1 MSELLDKLPIVGTLE
16 KLGIAVDVTDGS
28 VPLGR
33 LVTPPGGLI
42 RPVDPDRVDEYAT
55 ALQAG
60 AVFPPLLVERIDG
73 SDDLGV
79 IGGWHRRTA
88 AEQADLECWPCGL
101 IVVGPLSEVE
111 RLLVAAADNATH
123 GLAMSKEARIEI
135 SLRLRA
141 AGVSI
146 EDRITATGLSLQQ
159 TTIAD
164 GAADCVPRADRLGVP
179 QVAAVPPVAQFRLN
193 TIGDDDLFELACVAV
208 CKNRPSTNQTQE
220 MVGEIKQLVDRDGGT
235 VDEAKAVIFRHVADW
250 SITNAEGVR
259 RGRKR
264 QTSYQRV
271 TAACSG
277 LGQVQPGQVIL
288 PGLSELQRRQLAHAL
303 EHAGQ
308 VIAATIEQVN
318 AGRG

>member
-1 MSELLDKLPIVGTLE
+1 MSELLGKLPIVGTLE
-16 KLGIAVDVTDGS
+16 KLGIAVDVTDGP

-55 ALQAG
+55 ALHSG

-88 AEQADLECWPCGL
+88 AIQAELERWPHGL
-101 IVVGPLSEVE
+101 IVVGPLSDVE
-111 RLLVAAADNATH
+111 RLMVAAADNATH

-141 AGVSI
+141 AGVSFQ
-146 EDRITATGLSLQQ
+146 DRITATGLSEQQ

-179 QVAAVPPVAQFRLN
+179 QVAAVPPVGRFRLN
-193 TIGDDDLFELACVAV
+193 TIGDDGLFELACVAV
-208 CKNRPSTNQTQE
+208 CKNRPSTGQVQE
-220 MVGEIKQLVDRDGGT
+220 MVGEVKQLVDRDGGT
-235 VDEAKAVIFRHVADW
+235 VDDGKAVIFRHVADW
-250 SITNAEGVR
+250 SISNAGGAR
-259 RGRKR
+259 GGRKR

-271 TAACSG
+271 TAACST
-277 LGQVQPGQVIL
+277 LGQVQPGAVIL
-288 PGLSELQRRQLAHAL
+288 PALSELQRRQLVHAL

-308 VIAATIEQVN
+308 VIAGTIDQVKG
-318 AGRG
+318 GRG

>member
-1 MSELLDKLPIVGTLE
+1 MLENLPIVGTLE
-16 KLGIAVDVTDGS
+16 KLGIAADVTEWP
-28 VPLGR
+28 VPLEC
-33 LVTPPGGLI
+33 LVAPQAGLI

-111 RLLVAAADNATH
+111 RLLVASADNATH
-123 GLAMSKEARIEI
+123 GLAMAKEARIEI

-146 EDRITATGLSLQQ
+146 ADRITATGLSLQQ

-179 QVAAVPPVAQFRLN
+179 QVAAVPPVARFRLN
-193 TIGDDDLFELACVAV
+193 TIGDDELFELACVAV
-208 CKNRPSTNQTQE
+208 CKNRPATNQTQE
-220 MVGEIKQLVDRDGGT
+220 MVGEIKQLIDRDGGT
-235 VDEAKAVIFRHVADW
+235 VDDAKAVIFRHVADW
-250 SITNAEGVR
+250 SISNAGGR
-259 RGRKR
+259 RPGRKR

-271 TAACSG
+271 TAACSA
-277 LGQVQPGQVIL
+277 LGQVEPGGVVL
-288 PGLSELQRRQLAHAL
+288 PVLSELQRRQLVHAL
-303 EHAGQ
+303 EHAGR
-308 VIAATIEQVN
+308 VIASTVEQVK